1 LVRLTGLPAKT
12 TKDLAPTV
20 LELVRPTRIDDFTV
34 TGVKVEDSTLHEG
47 DGVRAMQLATTA
59 PSRVVLTGKLWS
71 DPIRKEVVA
80 GDAFSRQTAAFVF
93 GADEYG
99 QLSHDE
105 QLRVAMMGRAV
116 SPVTSY
122 VAFEPGTRP
131 STEGFDDRTR
141 YGGIGMA
148 GYGAGG

>member
-1 LVRLTGLPAKT
+1 PLATRHHGILARINGLPAKT
-12 TKDLAPTV
+12 LKDLAPVV
-20 LELVRPTRIDDFTV
+20 LELVRPTRIDDLKV
-34 TGVKVEDSTLHEG
+34 TGIKLEEATLHEG
-47 DGVRAMQLATTA
+47 DGVRTMHLEATA

-71 DPIRKEVVA
+71 DPIRKEVTA

-93 GADEYG
+93 GANEYNE
-99 QLSHDE
+99 LSHDE

-131 STEGFDDRTR
+131 STDGFDDRGTF
-141 YGGIGMA
+141 GG
-148 GYGAGG
+148 